1 MRYTTASILYVAT
14 MPIHEPGVPAV
25 VLSPHLDDAVWACF
39 SLLVG
44 DEPLVVATAFAG
56 IPSGTGWWD
65 ERCGIA
71 DSAAHVR
78 NRMVEDRA
86 VLASLGR
93 DSVHLPLLDGQY
105 RENGPDPGEIVAE
118 LTRVIPAASRVYAWA
133 GIGDHPDHELV
144 RDAGLALAQAGV
156 PVTLVTDY
164 CYSTRH
170 GWPTWVEEPG
180 SAAADAQW
188 ERAIG
193 AAVGEMLGHPRIRR
207 LSSSESDRKLAAM
220 RGYVTQYDNIE
231 AEEPRW
237 QADGLPPSDAAKRAV
252 EVFYDLDG

>member
-1 MRYTTASILYVAT
+1 V
-14 MPIHEPGVPAV
+14 GVPAHDPRAAAT

-39 SLLVG
+39 SLLIG
-44 DEPLVVATAFAG
+44 EEPLVVATAFAG

-65 ERCGIA
+65 ERCGIT
-71 DSAAHVR
+71 DSAGHVR
-78 NRMVEDRA
+78 KRMAEDRA

-93 DSVHLPLLDGQY
+93 DAVHLPLLDGQY
-105 RENGPDPGEIVAE
+105 RDDGLDPAEIVSE
-118 LTRVIPAASRVYAWA
+118 LTNAIPATSRVYAWA

-144 RDAGLALAQAGV
+144 RDAGLAVARSGV

-180 SAAADAQW
+180 STAADAQW

-193 AAVGEMLGHPRIRR
+193 AAVGEALRHPRVRR
-207 LSSSESDRKLAAM
+207 LTEAESDRKLAAM
-220 RGYVTQYDNIE
+220 RGYVTQYEHIE

-237 QADGLPPSDAAKRAV
+237 QADGLPPSDPAKRAV
-252 EVFYDLDG
+252 EVFYDLDVPV

>member
-1 MRYTTASILYVAT
+1 V
-14 MPIHEPGVPAV
+14 PGVPRFDPDAAGT

-39 SLLVG
+39 SLLVR

-56 IPSGTGWWD
+56 IPTGTGWWD
-65 ERCGIA
+65 ERCGIT

-78 NRMVEDRA
+78 KRMAEDRA

-93 DSVHLPLLDGQY
+93 ETVHLPLLDGQY
-105 RENGPDPGEIVAE
+105 REDGLDPGEIVAA
-118 LTRVIPAASRVYAWA
+118 LTRALPATSRVYAWA
-133 GIGDHPDHELV
+133 GIGEHPDHEAV
-144 RDAGLALAQAGV
+144 RDAGLAIAASGV
-156 PVTLVTDY
+156 PVTLVADY

-180 SAAADAQW
+180 SEAADAQW

-193 AAVGEMLGHPRIRR
+193 AAVEGALRHPRVVR
-207 LSSSESDRKLAAM
+207 LSAAESERKLTAM
-220 RGYVTQYDNIE
+220 RGYVTQYENVE

-237 QADGLPPSDAAKRAV
+237 QADGLPPSDPAKRRI
-252 EVFYDLDG
+252 EVFYDLP

>member
-1 MRYTTASILYVAT
+1 V
-14 MPIHEPGVPAV
+14 GVPSHDPRAAAT

-39 SLLVG
+39 SLLIG
-44 DEPLVVATAFAG
+44 EEPLVVATAFAG

-65 ERCGIA
+65 ERCGIT
-71 DSAAHVR
+71 DSAGHVR
-78 NRMVEDRA
+78 NRMAEDRA

-93 DSVHLPLLDGQY
+93 DAVHLPLLDGQY
-105 RENGPDPGEIVAE
+105 RDDGLDPSEIVSE
-118 LTRVIPAASRVYAWA
+118 LTDAIPATSRVYAWA

-144 RDAGLALAQAGV
+144 RDAGLAVARSGV

-180 SAAADAQW
+180 STAADAQW
-188 ERAIG
+188 DRAIG
-193 AAVGEMLGHPRIRR
+193 AAVGEGLRRPRVRR
-207 LSSSESDRKLAAM
+207 LTNAESDRKLAAM
-220 RGYVTQYDNIE
+220 RGYVTQYENIE

-237 QADGLPPSDAAKRAV
+237 QADGLPPSDPAKRAV
-252 EVFYDLDG
+252 EVFYDLDVPT

>member
-1 MRYTTASILYVAT
+1 MTVHDPQA
-14 MPIHEPGVPAV
+14 PAV

-44 DEPLVVATAFAG
+44 EEPLLVATAFAG

-65 ERCGIA
+65 ERCGIT

-78 NRMVEDRA
+78 NRMAEDRA

-93 DSVHLPLLDGQY
+93 DAVHLPLLDGQY
-105 RENGPDPGEIVAE
+105 REDGLDPGEIVAE
-118 LTRVIPAASRVYAWA
+118 LARAVPAASRVYAWA
-133 GIGDHPDHELV
+133 GIGEHPDHELV
-144 RDAGLALAQAGV
+144 RDAGLAVARAGV

-170 GWPTWVEEPG
+170 GWPTWVLEPG
-180 SAAADAQW
+180 STAADAQW

-193 AAVGEMLGHPRIRR
+193 AAVGEMLPHPRIRR
-207 LSSSESDRKLAAM
+207 LSGSESDRKLAAM
-220 RGYVTQYDNIE
+220 HGYVTQYESIE

-237 QADGLPPSDAAKRAV
+237 QADGLPPSDPAKRAI
-252 EVFYDLDG
+252 EVFYDLS